1 MVQPAESSSSLIGV
15 ALEERYTIV
24 REIGRGGMGIVY
36 EAEHVELGK
45 RIAIKVMLDKYAN
58 DQEAIARFKREAL
71 AASRIGNPH
80 IIDVSHI
87 GVAPDGRPFVVME
100 LLDGKPLS
108 DILKVT
114 GPMQPW
120 RAIHIMRQVLRAV
133 GAAHAKGII
142 HRDLKPDNIFIVNR
156 DDEHDFVKLLD
167 FGISKILDT
176 NEQMASTRLTSTGM
190 VMGTPLYMAP
200 EQAMGA
206 PAERGVDI
214 YACGVILFEMLSGRP
229 CFDET
234 NYNLLVAKLLTASPP
249 HLSDLRKGL
258 PTSLVVAVHRA
269 LEKEPEQRFPTAEL
283 FANAL
288 PSDRAMSEPN
298 LEIASTLPPGS
309 SGHAGVASSNPSTM
323 HPPPVKRGV
332 PRWLIGSLL
341 AVAGAAA
348 IVAAVVLSKGSD
360 KPVAKTTEAPQVTPA
375 PPPGPAPT
383 PPPAPVADSG
393 KLEIHTIPD
402 GAAVKID
409 TNDMGV
415 TPIEVTLKAGHH
427 KLHVERAGFTTIDAD
442 QNINANERTSAV
454 ITLTP
459 SRTKVSSRPQNKGIV
474 TTTRPMANVGSA
486 TSAPTPPG
494 SSPTD
499 PYGSSD
505 SDVTPEPPQPPPTPP
520 GGKPH
525 GPKTMPNPY

>member
-1 MVQPAESSSSLIGV
+1 MQAAESSSSLIG
-15 ALEERYTIV
+15 ASLEERYAIV
-24 REIGRGGMGIVY
+24 REVGRGGMGVVY

-45 RIAIKVMLDKYAN
+45 RVAIKVMLDKYAN

-176 NEQMASTRLTSTGM
+176 NEQMASTRLTTTGM

-214 YACGVILFEMLSGRP
+214 YACGVIMFEMLSGRP
-229 CFDET
+229 PFDET
-234 NYNLLVAKLLTASPP
+234 NYNMLVAKLLTASPP
-249 HLSDLRKGL
+249 YLSDLRSGL
-258 PTSLVVAVHRA
+258 PSSLVVAVHHA
-269 LEKEPEQRFPTAEL
+269 LEKEPENRYPTAEA
-283 FANAL
+283 FAQAL
-288 PSDRAMSEPN
+288 PNDRTLSEPN
-298 LEIASTLPPGS
+298 LEIARTLPPGA
-309 SGHAGVASSNPSTM
+309 SGSAAAAVANSNPSVMTLA
-323 HPPPVKRGV
+323 PTKRGV
-332 PRWLIGSLL
+332 PRWFIGGVL
-341 AVAGAAA
+341 AIAGVVA
-348 IVAAVVLSKGSD
+348 IVAAVVLSNGTPKPTTPKEAPGPRRRSRPRNPSPRHR
-360 KPVAKTTEAPQVTPA
+360 PVAV
-375 PPPGPAPT
+375 
-383 PPPAPVADSG
+383 DSG
-393 KLEIHTIPD
+393 KLQIETIPSAATIKLD
-402 GAAVKID
+402 GK
-409 TNDMGV
+409 DMGS
-415 TPIEVTLKAGHH
+415 TPIEVTLKAGRHTCCTSSSPATP
-427 KLHVERAGFTTIDAD
+427 RSMPSRSCTS
-442 QNINANERTSAV
+442 TSA
-454 ITLTP
+454 
-459 SRTKVSSRPQNKGIV
+459 RAR
-474 TTTRPMANVGSA
+474 
-486 TSAPTPPG
+486 
-494 SSPTD
+494 
-499 PYGSSD
+499 
-505 SDVTPEPPQPPPTPP
+505 
-520 GGKPH
+520 
-525 GPKTMPNPY
+525 

>member
-1 MVQPAESSSSLIGV
+1 VVQPAESSSSLIGV
-15 ALEERYTIV
+15 ALEERYSIV

-87 GVAPDGRPFVVME
+87 GTAPDGRPFVAME

-108 DILKVT
+108 DILKAT

-176 NEQMASTRLTSTGM
+176 NEQMASTRLTSTGV

-249 HLSDLRKGL
+249 YLSDLRKGL

-298 LEIASTLPPGS
+298 LEIASTLPPGA
-309 SGHAGVASSNPSTM
+309 SGHGGVATSNPSTM
-323 HPPPVKRGV
+323 HPPVKRGV
-332 PRWLIGSLL
+332 PRWLIGGIL
-341 AVAGAAA
+341 AIAGAAA
-348 IVAAVVLSKGSD
+348 IAAAVVLSKGRD
-360 KPVAKTTEAPQVTPA
+360 RPVATATPTATPQITP
-375 PPPGPAPT
+375 PAPT
-383 PPPAPVADSG
+383 PSPPPPAPVADSG

-402 GAAVKID
+402 GASVKID
-409 TNDMGV
+409 TNDVGV
-415 TPIEVTLKAGHH
+415 TPIEVTLQAGHH

-459 SRTKVSSRPQNKGIV
+459 SKTKVSRPSNKGIV
-474 TTTRPMANVGSA
+474 TTTRPMVSVGSA
-486 TSAPTPPG
+486 TSAPTPSG
-494 SSPTD
+494 SSPAD
-499 PYGSSD
+499 PYGTPD
-505 SDVTPEPPQPPPTPP
+505 SDVAPEPPQPPPPQP